1 MKREAYVFAIFL
13 FMLFL
18 TSCNNNNISKQTKT
32 EEYNTIIENPSVDI
46 QKNSDDLSSFY
57 TNFIIKDNYKVYT
70 ITEKTESNDIAV
82 PNWLF
87 KDGIIIDTA
96 DFINLMDDKMF
107 NAVKKRQDF
116 LNGKLRPSGMMIDK
130 REKRELFMNY
140 KTPYVKEYMS
150 CDNIFASAGQERER
164 TAFTGLWH
172 YWQNDSGDIIDKYN
186 VVCMSINMYEGF
198 YNFSNT
204 TKLFIYGV
212 SEETFENNLLEN
224 FMEDENVGGKY
235 EWYKQP
241 DINAIIKKYH
251 NGECQLDTL
260 AEIELVES
268 GNYYMDFSKII
279 EKDEYKDIIIEMELT
294 GEVTDEYTYAWYGF
308 AYKIDNEQAYQDW
321 KAKNTD
327 KFVY

>member
-1 MKREAYVFAIFL
+1 MKRKKYIFAIFL
-13 FMLFL
+13 FILFL
-18 TSCNNNNISKQTKT
+18 TGCNNNNIPEETKT
-32 EEYNTIIENPSVDI
+32 QEYNAVIENPGIDVQEDSAP
-46 QKNSDDLSSFY
+46 LSSFY
-57 TNFIIKDNYKVYT
+57 TNFVIKDNYKIYT
-70 ITEKTESNDIAV
+70 ITENTKSNNVAV
-82 PNWLF
+82 PNWQF
-87 KDGIIIDTA
+87 KDRIVIDTA
-96 DFINLMDDKMF
+96 DFINLMDDKIF
-107 NAVKKRQDF
+107 DAVKKRRDF
-116 LNGKLRPSGMMIDK
+116 LNEKLRPSGMMTDK
-130 REKRELFMNY
+130 KEKRELFMKY

-150 CDNIFASAGQERER
+150 SDNMFARAGQERER

-172 YWQNDSGDIIDKYN
+172 YGQNDSGDIIDKYN

-224 FMEDENVGGKY
+224 FMEDEDVGGKY

-251 NGECQLDTL
+251 NEECQLDIL

-268 GNYYMDFSKII
+268 GNYYMDFSEII